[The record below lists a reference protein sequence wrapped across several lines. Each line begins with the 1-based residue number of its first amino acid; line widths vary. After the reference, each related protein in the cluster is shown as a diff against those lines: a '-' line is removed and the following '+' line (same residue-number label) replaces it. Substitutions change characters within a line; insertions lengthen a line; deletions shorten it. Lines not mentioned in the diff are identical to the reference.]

1 MNKEKII
8 ENLMDKI
15 LSLNFNRLL
24 DSTFSSELQRESR
37 KALNQ
42 MYKLGVEDGK
52 KLAMQEQT
60 ETKSS
65 KGIHPV

>member
-1 MNKEKII
+1 
-8 ENLMDKI
+8 MDKI
-15 LSLNFNRLL
+15 LSLNFNGLL
-24 DSTFSSELQRESR
+24 DSNFSSELQRESR

-60 ETKSS
+60 KTMSS
-65 KGIHPV
+65 EGIHPV